1 MGFVE
6 THLILPVR
14 FGRHVPYLSLVFC
27 IMVSSL
33 SARSTVILGI
43 RNEEGKPLSLLL
55 HVLMSSSAVHRD
67 FSPIKQ
73 PCRTIMP

>member
-14 FGRHVPYLSLVFC
+14 FGRHVPYLSLVLC
-27 IMVSSL
+27 IMVSSP

-55 HVLMSSSAVHRD
+55 HVLMSSAVHRG